1 MSVSVNDVAYY
12 LGYGNS
18 NVPDSGTYNLI
29 KGCIVQMERVAI
41 PHYVYKEFDLQFL
54 SETKVSFAD
63 VVLDSKSLSL
73 NLKNCRKVVLVA
85 MTIGSEV
92 DALIRRWQ
100 YMDST
105 KAVILQAC
113 GAAFA
118 EDYMEQFNSNL
129 KEEYSAKGYKCHPRF
144 SPGFGDVPLEIQKV
158 FFRLLPCDKIGLT
171 LMDSLIM
178 APEKSITAFIG
189 VEKF

>member
-54 SETKVSFAD
+54 SETKMSFAD

-118 EDYMEQFNSNL
+118 ENYMEQFNSNL
-129 KEEYSAKGYKCHPRF
+129 KEEYLSKGFKCHPRF
-144 SPGFGDVPLEIQKV
+144 SPGFGDVPLEVQKI
-158 FFRLLPCDKIGLT
+158 FFKLLPCDKICLT

-189 VEKF
+189 VE

>member
-54 SETKVSFAD
+54 SETKMSFAD

-118 EDYMEQFNSNL
+118 ENYMEP
-129 KEEYSAKGYKCHPRF
+129 KGDSPPDRF
-144 SPGFGDVPLEIQKV
+144 CIWTCSVSGQYVCVP
-158 FFRLLPCDKIGLT
+158 
-171 LMDSLIM
+171 
-178 APEKSITAFIG
+178 
-189 VEKF
+189 

>member
-1 MSVSVNDVAYY
+1 MKVTVNDVAYY

-54 SETKVSFAD
+54 SETKMSFAD

-105 KAVILQAC
+105 KAVILNVVAD
-113 GAAFA
+113 A
-118 EDYMEQFNSNL
+118 
-129 KEEYSAKGYKCHPRF
+129 
-144 SPGFGDVPLEIQKV
+144 
-158 FFRLLPCDKIGLT
+158 T
-171 LMDSLIM
+171 
-178 APEKSITAFIG
+178 
-189 VEKF
+189 